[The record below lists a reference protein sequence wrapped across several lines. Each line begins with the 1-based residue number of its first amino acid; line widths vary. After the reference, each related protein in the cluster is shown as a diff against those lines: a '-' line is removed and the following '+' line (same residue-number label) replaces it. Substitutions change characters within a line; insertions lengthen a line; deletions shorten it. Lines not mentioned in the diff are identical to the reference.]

1 MDDQLK
7 LLRKINRRTRFTQ
20 FLAWLALFFTA
31 VGIAAGYKNWLRIHD
46 KAKLALRQIE
56 EIKQEIPNLALQEKL
71 VILEK
76 ELNDRFK
83 ENKAHLD
90 KAMNE
95 LRTIQDSTQHIADTV
110 YIQAEKLT
118 QQQPS
123 IQIQTPTLKDWSLG
137 EVHFLL
143 QTAVQQFELKK
154 DKESAI
160 VSFKLADNLLLE
172 RGELE
177 LLPVRKQISED
188 IAIVN
193 QYAVVDVSDLSQK
206 ADDLLIQLKPATKTL
221 PTKSESIELLPSNEK
236 AGTAGNSDSK
246 TGETLVNRVKKTIN
260 DAVIIRK
267 LDKPLQQDL
276 DLDSKERL
284 YQLFSLRFETLKIML
299 LQGDNDNYHK
309 QIERIKTLLVNYY
322 PAEKNIVYLAQLKVL
337 KQVNLSPTLPDAND
351 SLQLLE
357 KIMTEKNIMEKTDNE
372 TINPTLNKTVN
383 SEQELK

>member
-1 MDDQLK
+1 MDEQLK
-7 LLRKINRRTRFTQ
+7 ILRKINRRTRFTQ

-56 EIKQEIPNLALQEKL
+56 EIKQEMPNFALQEKL
-71 VILEK
+71 AILEK
-76 ELNDRFK
+76 ELNDNFK

-95 LRTIQDSTQHIADTV
+95 LRTIQDSTQHIADSV
-110 YIQAEKLT
+110 YIQAQTLT
-118 QQQPS
+118 HQQAPVK
-123 IQIQTPTLKDWSLG
+123 IQTPTLKDWTLG

-154 DKESAI
+154 DKDSAI

-172 RGELE
+172 RGELD

-193 QYAVVDVSDLSQK
+193 QHEVIDVSDLSQK
-206 ADDLLIQLKPATKTL
+206 IDHLLEQLKPVFKQEQAS
-221 PTKSESIELLPSNEK
+221 SESIELLPSSKE
-236 AGTAGNSDSK
+236 SDTIDGSNTEAK
-246 TGETLVNRVKKTIN
+246 DSLVNRVKKTIN
-260 DAVIIRK
+260 DAVIVRK
-267 LDKPLQQDL
+267 LDKPLQEDL

-299 LQGDNDNYHK
+299 LQGDNDNFHK
-309 QIERIKTLLVNYY
+309 QIKRIKSLLVNYY
-322 PAEKNIVYLAQLKVL
+322 PAEKNTAYLEQLKIL
-337 KQVNLSPTLPDAND
+337 DQADLSPDLPDVNN
-351 SLQLLE
+351 SLELLE
-357 KIMTEKNIMEKTDNE
+357 KIMTEKKIMDKD
-372 TINPTLNKTVN
+372 INKADKQILKNGA
-383 SEQELK
+383 ELK

>member
-56 EIKQEIPNLALQEKL
+56 EIKQEMPNFALQEKL
-71 VILEK
+71 AILEK
-76 ELNDRFK
+76 ELNDNFK

-90 KAMNE
+90 EAMTE
-95 LRTIQDSTQHIADTV
+95 LRTIQDSTQYIADSV
-110 YIQAEKLT
+110 YVQAEKLT
-118 QQQPS
+118 KQQAT

-154 DKESAI
+154 NKESAI

-177 LLPVRKQISED
+177 LLPVRRQISED

-206 ADDLLIQLKPATKTL
+206 IDDLLKQLKPEIKT
-221 PTKSESIELLPSNEK
+221 TQTTSESVELLPSNKEPETVN
-236 AGTAGNSDSK
+236 GSDSK
-246 TGETLVNRVKKTIN
+246 PSETLVNRVKKTIN

-267 LDKPLQQDL
+267 LDKPLQEDL

-284 YQLFSLRFETLKIML
+284 HQLFSLRFETLKIML

-309 QIERIKTLLVNYY
+309 QIERIKSLLINYY
-322 PAEKNIVYLAQLKVL
+322 PVEKSTAYLEQLKVL
-337 KQVNLSPTLPDAND
+337 EQVNLSPKLPDAND

-357 KIMTEKNIMEKTDNE
+357 KIMTEKNIMDKND
-372 TINPTLNKTVN
+372 NPTVNKTVTK
-383 SEQELK
+383 EQEVN

>member
-1 MDDQLK
+1 MDEQLK
-7 LLRKINRRTRFTQ
+7 ILRKINRRTRFTQ

-56 EIKQEIPNLALQEKL
+56 EIKQEMPNFALQEKL
-71 VILEK
+71 AILEK
-76 ELNDRFK
+76 ELNDNFK

-95 LRTIQDSTQHIADTV
+95 LRTIQDSTQHIADSV
-110 YIQAEKLT
+110 YIQAQTLT
-118 QQQPS
+118 HQQAPVK
-123 IQIQTPTLKDWSLG
+123 IQTPTLKDWTLG

-154 DKESAI
+154 DKDSAI

-172 RGELE
+172 RGELD

-193 QYAVVDVSDLSQK
+193 QHEVIDVSDLSQK
-206 ADDLLIQLKPATKTL
+206 IDHLLEQLKPVFKQEQAS
-221 PTKSESIELLPSNEK
+221 SESIELLPSSKE
-236 AGTAGNSDSK
+236 SDTIDGSNTESK
-246 TGETLVNRVKKTIN
+246 DSLVNRVKKTIN
-260 DAVIIRK
+260 DAVIVRK
-267 LDKPLQQDL
+267 LDKPLQEDL

-299 LQGDNDNYHK
+299 LQGDNDNFHK
-309 QIERIKTLLVNYY
+309 QIKRIKSLLVNYY
-322 PAEKNIVYLAQLKVL
+322 PAEKNTAYLEQLKIL
-337 KQVNLSPTLPDAND
+337 DQADLSPDLPDVNN
-351 SLQLLE
+351 SLELLE
-357 KIMTEKNIMEKTDNE
+357 KIMTEKKIMDKD
-372 TINPTLNKTVN
+372 INKADKQILKNGA
-383 SEQELK
+383 ELK

>member
-56 EIKQEIPNLALQEKL
+56 EIKQEMPNFALQEKL
-71 VILEK
+71 ASLEK
-76 ELNDRFK
+76 ELNDNFK

-95 LRTIQDSTQHIADTV
+95 LRTIQDSTQYIADSV
-110 YIQAEKLT
+110 YMQAEKLT
-118 QQQPS
+118 QQQPA

-143 QTAVQQFELKK
+143 QTAVQQFDLKK
-154 DKESAI
+154 DKASAI
-160 VSFKLADNLLLE
+160 ISFKLADNLLLE
-172 RGELE
+172 RGELQ
-177 LLPVRKQISED
+177 LLPVRKQISEN
-188 IAIVN
+188 IANVN
-193 QYAVVDVSDLSQK
+193 QYAAVDVSELSLK
-206 ADDLLIQLKPATKTL
+206 IDELLGELKPEIALTTI
-221 PTKSESIELLPSNEK
+221 TNQSIELLPSAKE
-236 AGTAGNSDSK
+236 TDTK
-246 TGETLVNRVKKTIN
+246 TEVTETLVNRVKKSIN
-260 DAVIIRK
+260 NAVVFKK
-267 LDKPLQQDL
+267 LDKPLQQ

-309 QIERIKTLLVNYY
+309 QIERIRSLLINYY
-322 PAEKNIVYLAQLKVL
+322 PIDKNSVYLEKLKTLENVD
-337 KQVNLSPTLPDAND
+337 LSPKLPYIKS
-351 SLQLLE
+351 SLELLE
-357 KIMTEKNIMEKTDNE
+357 KIMIEKNIMDK
-372 TINPTLNKTVN
+372 
-383 SEQELK
+383 SESSPLISQPSEESESK

>member
-56 EIKQEIPNLALQEKL
+56 EIKREMPNFALQEKL
-71 VILEK
+71 AILEK
-76 ELNDRFK
+76 ELNDNFK

-90 KAMNE
+90 KAMTE

-118 QQQPS
+118 KQQPS

-137 EVHFLL
+137 EVHYLL

-154 DKESAI
+154 DKKGALI
-160 VSFKLADNLLLE
+160 SFKLADNLLLE

-188 IAIVN
+188 IAMVN
-193 QYAVVDVSDLSQK
+193 QFAEIDVSDLSLK
-206 ADDLLIQLKPATKTL
+206 IDDLLKQLQPETKPIQAT
-221 PTKSESIELLPSNEK
+221 SENIELLPSEK
-236 AGTAGNSDSK
+236 ESKTSYGSDSK
-246 TGETLVNRVKKTIN
+246 APETLVNRVKKTIN

-267 LDKPLQQDL
+267 LDKPLQEDL
-276 DLDSKERL
+276 DIDSKERL

-309 QIERIKTLLVNYY
+309 QIKGIEALLQNYY
-322 PAEKNIVYLAQLKVL
+322 PEEKSTVYLEQLNIL
-337 KQVNLSPTLPDAND
+337 KQVNLSPKLPDTKG
-351 SLQLLE
+351 SLKLL
-357 KIMTEKNIMEKTDNE
+357 KIIMSEINIINNE
-372 TINPTLNKTVN
+372 
-383 SEQELK
+383 EQETN

>member
-7 LLRKINRRTRFTQ
+7 LLKKINRRTRFTQ

-56 EIKQEIPNLALQEKL
+56 EIKQEMPNFALQEKL
-71 VILEK
+71 AILEK
-76 ELNDRFK
+76 ELNDNFK
-83 ENKAHLD
+83 ENKTHLD
-90 KAMNE
+90 EAMTE
-95 LRTIQDSTQHIADTV
+95 LRTIQDSTQHIADSV
-110 YIQAEKLT
+110 YIQAQTLT
-118 QQQPS
+118 QQQTS
-123 IQIQTPTLKDWSLG
+123 VRIQTPTLEDWSLG

-143 QTAVQQFELKK
+143 QTAVQQYELKK
-154 DKESAI
+154 DKDSAI

-172 RGELE
+172 RGELD

-193 QYAVVDVSDLSQK
+193 QYAAVDVSDLSQK
-206 ADDLLIQLKPATKTL
+206 IDNLLGQLKPATSL
-221 PTKSESIELLPSNEK
+221 PTASSESIELLPSNAESEDTK
-236 AGTAGNSDSK
+236 GLSPK
-246 TGETLVNRVKKTIN
+246 IKETLVSRVKKTIN

-267 LDKPLQQDL
+267 FDKPLQEDL

-309 QIERIKTLLVNYY
+309 QIEGIKSLLVNYY
-322 PAEKNIVYLAQLKVL
+322 SAEKSTAYLEQLKIIE
-337 KQVNLSPTLPDAND
+337 QVNLSPKLPDAND

-357 KIMTEKNIMEKTDNE
+357 KIMTEKNIMEK
-372 TINPTLNKTVN
+372 NKTKN
-383 SEQELK
+383 IEAELK

>member
-56 EIKQEIPNLALQEKL
+56 EIKQEIPNFALQEKL
-71 VILEK
+71 AILEK
-76 ELNDRFK
+76 ELNDNFK

-90 KAMNE
+90 EAMKE

-110 YIQAEKLT
+110 FIQAETLT

-193 QYAVVDVSDLSQK
+193 QYAAVDVSDLSQK
-206 ADDLLIQLKPATKTL
+206 IDNLLEQLKPVTETVS
-221 PTKSESIELLPSNEK
+221 TTNESIKLLPSDKEG
-236 AGTAGNSDSK
+236 GTTGNTDSK
-246 TGETLVNRVKKTIN
+246 AKETLVNRVKKTIN

-299 LQGDNDNYHK
+299 LQGDDDNYHK

-322 PAEKNIVYLAQLKVL
+322 PAEKNKTYLEQLKIL
-337 KQVNLSPTLPDAND
+337 EQANLSPILPDAND
-351 SLQLLE
+351 SLELLE
-357 KIMTEKNIMEKTDNE
+357 KIMTEKNIMDSK
-372 TINPTLNKTVN
+372 INNP
-383 SEQELK
+383 EQELK

>member
-7 LLRKINRRTRFTQ
+7 LLKKINRRTRFTQ

-56 EIKQEIPNLALQEKL
+56 EIRTEIPNFALKEKLAL
-71 VILEK
+71 LEK
-76 ELNDRFK
+76 ELNDNFK

-90 KAMNE
+90 EAMNE
-95 LRTIQDSTQHIADTV
+95 LRTIQDSTQHIADSV
-110 YIQAEKLT
+110 YVQAQKLT
-118 QQQPS
+118 YQQAPVR
-123 IQIQTPTLKDWSLG
+123 IQTPTLRDWSLG

-154 DKESAI
+154 DKDSAI
-160 VSFKLADNLLLE
+160 VSLKLADNLLLE
-172 RGELE
+172 RGELD
-177 LLPVRKQISED
+177 LLPVRRQISKD

-193 QYAVVDVSDLSQK
+193 QYAAVDVSDLSQK
-206 ADDLLIQLKPATKTL
+206 IDNLLNQLKPVNKQATAN
-221 PTKSESIELLPSNEK
+221 IELLPSNKKPTESALNIK
-236 AGTAGNSDSK
+236 
-246 TGETLVNRVKKTIN
+246 ETLVSRVKKTIN

-267 LDKPLQQDL
+267 LDKPLQEDL
-276 DLDSKERL
+276 DLDSRQRL

-309 QIERIKTLLVNYY
+309 QIEKIKSLLVNYY
-322 PAEKNIVYLAQLKVL
+322 SEEKNIPYLEQLEIL
-337 KQVNLSPTLPDAND
+337 GQVNLSPNLPDAND

-357 KIMTEKNIMEKTDNE
+357 KIMTEKNIMDKAKDHSQ
-372 TINPTLNKTVN
+372 NKEV
-383 SEQELK
+383 ELK

>member
-7 LLRKINRRTRFTQ
+7 LIKKINRRTRFTQ

-31 VGIAAGYKNWLRIHD
+31 LGIAAGYKNWLRIHD

-56 EIKQEIPNLALQEKL
+56 EIKQEIPNFALQEKL
-71 VILEK
+71 AVIEK
-76 ELNDRFK
+76 ELNDNFK

-90 KAMNE
+90 EAMTE
-95 LRTIQDSTQHIADTV
+95 LRTIQDSTQYIADSV

-118 QQQPS
+118 QQQTS
-123 IQIQTPTLKDWSLG
+123 IQIQTPTIQDWSLG

-160 VSFKLADNLLLE
+160 ISFKLADNLLLE

-188 IAIVN
+188 IAIIN
-193 QYAVVDVSDLSQK
+193 QYEVVDVSDLSEK
-206 ADDLLIQLKPATKTL
+206 IDDLLKQLKPKLKTVEQN
-221 PTKSESIELLPSNEK
+221 PESVELLPSKKHEK
-236 AGTAGNSDSK
+236 TDDASTVKA
-246 TGETLVNRVKKTIN
+246 TETLVNRVKKTIN

-267 LDKPLQQDL
+267 FDKPLQEDL
-276 DLDSKERL
+276 DTDSKERL

-299 LQGDNDNYHK
+299 LQGDDDNYHK
-309 QIERIKTLLVNYY
+309 QIERIKSLLLNYY
-322 PAEKNIVYLAQLKVL
+322 PEEKSNLYIQQLSAL
-337 KQVNLSPTLPDAND
+337 DEANLSPKLPDAND

-357 KIMTEKNIMEKTDNE
+357 KIMADKKIIDE
-372 TINPTLNKTVN
+372 TKAESNKDKSN
-383 SEQELK
+383 

>member
-7 LLRKINRRTRFTQ
+7 LLKKINRRTRFTQ

-56 EIKQEIPNLALQEKL
+56 EIKQEMPNFALQEKL
-71 VILEK
+71 AILEK
-76 ELNDRFK
+76 ELNDNFK
-83 ENKAHLD
+83 ENKTHLD
-90 KAMNE
+90 EAMTE
-95 LRTIQDSTQHIADTV
+95 LRTIQDSTQHIADSV
-110 YIQAEKLT
+110 YIQAQTLT
-118 QQQPS
+118 QQQTS
-123 IQIQTPTLKDWSLG
+123 VRIQTPTLEDWSLG

-143 QTAVQQFELKK
+143 QTAVQQYELKK
-154 DKESAI
+154 DKDSAI

-172 RGELE
+172 RGELD

-193 QYAVVDVSDLSQK
+193 QYAAVDVSDLSQK
-206 ADDLLIQLKPATKTL
+206 IDNLLGQLKPATSL
-221 PTKSESIELLPSNEK
+221 PTASSESIELLPSNAESEDTK
-236 AGTAGNSDSK
+236 GPSPK
-246 TGETLVNRVKKTIN
+246 IKETLVSRVKKTIN

-267 LDKPLQQDL
+267 FDKPLQEDL

-309 QIERIKTLLVNYY
+309 QIEGIKSLLVNYY
-322 PAEKNIVYLAQLKVL
+322 SAEKSTAYLEQLKIIE
-337 KQVNLSPTLPDAND
+337 QVNLSPKLPDAND

-357 KIMTEKNIMEKTDNE
+357 KIMTEKNIMEK
-372 TINPTLNKTVN
+372 NKTKN
-383 SEQELK
+383 IEAELK

>member
-56 EIKQEIPNLALQEKL
+56 EIKQEMPNFALQEKL
-71 VILEK
+71 AILEK
-76 ELNDRFK
+76 ELNDNFK

-90 KAMNE
+90 EAMTE
-95 LRTIQDSTQHIADTV
+95 LRTIQDSTQYIADSV

-118 QQQPS
+118 KQQAT

-154 DKESAI
+154 NKESAI

-177 LLPVRKQISED
+177 LLPVRRQISED

-206 ADDLLIQLKPATKTL
+206 IDDLLKQLKPEIKT
-221 PTKSESIELLPSNEK
+221 TQTTSESVELLPSNKEPETVN
-236 AGTAGNSDSK
+236 GSDSK
-246 TGETLVNRVKKTIN
+246 PSETLVNRVKKTIN

-267 LDKPLQQDL
+267 LDKPLQEDL

-284 YQLFSLRFETLKIML
+284 HQLFSLRFETLKIML

-309 QIERIKTLLVNYY
+309 QIERIKSLLINYY
-322 PAEKNIVYLAQLKVL
+322 PVEKSTAYLEQLKVL
-337 KQVNLSPTLPDAND
+337 EQVNLSPKLPDAND

-357 KIMTEKNIMEKTDNE
+357 KIMTEKNIMDKND
-372 TINPTLNKTVN
+372 NPTVNKTVTK
-383 SEQELK
+383 EQEVN

>member
-56 EIKQEIPNLALQEKL
+56 EIKQEMPNFALQEKL
-71 VILEK
+71 AILEK
-76 ELNDRFK
+76 ELNDNFK

-90 KAMNE
+90 EAMTE
-95 LRTIQDSTQHIADTV
+95 LRTIQDSTQYIADSV
-110 YIQAEKLT
+110 YVQAEKLT
-118 QQQPS
+118 KQQAT

-154 DKESAI
+154 NKESAI

-177 LLPVRKQISED
+177 LLPVRRQISED

-206 ADDLLIQLKPATKTL
+206 IDDLLKQLKPEIKT
-221 PTKSESIELLPSNEK
+221 TQTTSESVELLPSNKEPETVN
-236 AGTAGNSDSK
+236 GSDSK
-246 TGETLVNRVKKTIN
+246 PSETLVNRVKKTIN

-267 LDKPLQQDL
+267 LDKPLQEDL

-284 YQLFSLRFETLKIML
+284 HQLFSLRFETLKIML

-309 QIERIKTLLVNYY
+309 QIERIKSLLINYY
-322 PAEKNIVYLAQLKVL
+322 PVEKSTAYLEQLKVL
-337 KQVNLSPTLPDAND
+337 EQVNLSPKLPDAND

-357 KIMTEKNIMEKTDNE
+357 KIMTEKNIMDKND
-372 TINPTLNKTVN
+372 NPTVNKTVTKQ
-383 SEQELK
+383 QEVN

>member
-56 EIKQEIPNLALQEKL
+56 EIKQEMPNFALQEKL
-71 VILEK
+71 AILEK
-76 ELNDRFK
+76 ELNDNFK

-90 KAMNE
+90 EAMTE
-95 LRTIQDSTQHIADTV
+95 LRTIQDSTQYIADSV

-118 QQQPS
+118 KQQAT

-177 LLPVRKQISED
+177 LLPVRRQISED

-206 ADDLLIQLKPATKTL
+206 IDDLLKQLKPEIKT
-221 PTKSESIELLPSNEK
+221 TQTTSESVELLPSNKEPETVN
-236 AGTAGNSDSK
+236 GSDSK
-246 TGETLVNRVKKTIN
+246 PSETLVNRVKKTIN

-267 LDKPLQQDL
+267 LDKPLQEDL

-284 YQLFSLRFETLKIML
+284 HQLFSLRFETLKIML

-309 QIERIKTLLVNYY
+309 QIERIKSLLINYY
-322 PAEKNIVYLAQLKVL
+322 PVEKSTAYLEQLKVL
-337 KQVNLSPTLPDAND
+337 EQVNLSPKLPDAND

-357 KIMTEKNIMEKTDNE
+357 KIMTEKNIMDKND
-372 TINPTLNKTVN
+372 NPTVNKTVTKQ
-383 SEQELK
+383 QEVN

>member
-1 MDDQLK
+1 MDDQQK
-7 LLRKINRRTRFTQ
+7 LIKKMNRRTRFTQ

-31 VGIAAGYKNWLRIHD
+31 VGVAAGSKHWFRIDD
-46 KAKLALRQIE
+46 KTKLALQRIE
-56 EIKQEIPNLALQEKL
+56 ELEKQVPNFALQEKL
-71 VILEK
+71 AVLEK
-76 ELNDRFK
+76 ELNENFK

-90 KAMNE
+90 KAMVE
-95 LRTIQDSTQHIADTV
+95 LRTIQDSTQYIADSV

-143 QTAVQQFELKK
+143 QTAVQQFELKR

-177 LLPVRKQISED
+177 LLPVRKEISKD
-188 IAIVN
+188 IATVN
-193 QYAVVDVSDLSQK
+193 QYVVVDVSKLSQNI
-206 ADDLLIQLKPATKTL
+206 DDLLLQLKPAIEVVEKS
-221 PTKSESIELLPSNEK
+221 SESVELLP
-236 AGTAGNSDSK
+236 TAKKPVEGKKTESK
-246 TGETLVNRVKKTIN
+246 TEETLVNRVKKTIN
-260 DAVIIRK
+260 DAVVIRK
-267 LDKPLQQDL
+267 LDKPLQEDL

-299 LQGDNDNYHK
+299 LQSDNGNFHK
-309 QIERIKTLLVNYY
+309 QIERIKTLLVDYY
-322 PAEKNIVYLAQLKVL
+322 PPEISADYLEQLKVL
-337 KQVNLSPTLPDAND
+337 SQADLSPKIPDANN

-357 KIMTEKNIMEKTDNE
+357 KIMKEKNIMNE
-372 TINPTLNKTVN
+372 TETASK
-383 SEQELK
+383 EQETN

>member
-56 EIKQEIPNLALQEKL
+56 EIKQEMPNFALQEKL
-71 VILEK
+71 AILEK
-76 ELNDRFK
+76 ELNDNFK

-90 KAMNE
+90 EAMTE
-95 LRTIQDSTQHIADTV
+95 LRTIQDSTQYIADSV

-118 QQQPS
+118 KQQAT

-177 LLPVRKQISED
+177 LLPVRRQISED

-206 ADDLLIQLKPATKTL
+206 IDDLLKQLKPEIKT
-221 PTKSESIELLPSNEK
+221 TQTTSESVELLPSNKEPETVN
-236 AGTAGNSDSK
+236 GSDSK
-246 TGETLVNRVKKTIN
+246 PSETLVNRVKKTIN

-267 LDKPLQQDL
+267 LDKPLQEDL

-284 YQLFSLRFETLKIML
+284 HQLFSLRFETLKIML

-309 QIERIKTLLVNYY
+309 QIERIKSLLINYY
-322 PAEKNIVYLAQLKVL
+322 PVEKSTAYLEQLKVL
-337 KQVNLSPTLPDAND
+337 EQVNLSPKLPDAND

-357 KIMTEKNIMEKTDNE
+357 KIMTEKNIMDKND
-372 TINPTLNKTVN
+372 NPTVNKTVTK
-383 SEQELK
+383 EQEVN